1 MPSSFV
7 SFSIAGDFS
16 SGSERGMQRTS
27 RIIHRPRPGA
37 IHQESLDFPQESR
50 AGFGFTP
57 PRVFFTSRSED
68 AGARARAEFESTALV
83 HAKSLLRFAV
93 RMVRDAHRAEDLVQE
108 TLLSA
113 WRHFHQFERGTNCRA
128 WLFRIL
134 INARNREFNKR
145 SALAEVISIDE
156 VQVPAPETVS
166 SSVEILSALDHLS
179 GEHREILML
188 GVVEGFSIKEL
199 SSILDV
205 PTGTVMSRL
214 SRARARLR
222 ELLSPVETMVGA

>member
-1 MPSSFV
+1 
-7 SFSIAGDFS
+7 
-16 SGSERGMQRTS
+16 
-27 RIIHRPRPGA
+27 
-37 IHQESLDFPQESR
+37 L
-50 AGFGFTP
+50 
-57 PRVFFTSRSED
+57 FFTSRSED

-83 HAKSLLRFAV
+83 HAQSLLRFAV

-166 SSVEILSALDHLS
+166 SSVEILSALDNLS
-179 GEHREILML
+179 GEHREVLML

-205 PTGTVMSRL
+205 PAGTVMSRL

-222 ELLSPVETMVGA
+222 ELLSPMETMVSA